1 MSRLNRLFSND
12 SACNEVTVSSR
23 RGVLCDESAQ
33 SSVAMS
39 DIPVVFSQVF
49 NYHDHGLLTENSRG
63 VAAVAPLDAQLAAI
77 RVMCSGQVS
86 PEVIM
91 RAFRAGVDGVL
102 VLGCHD
108 GDCHYI
114 SSGHRV
120 AKRIPLVRDL
130 VDYVSI
136 DPGRLRL
143 DRGDGDASRAL
154 EVTRQ
159 FVEELRALGP
169 IGA

>member
-1 MSRLNRLFSND
+1 VSESFEPTVAVFLCNWSVYADVDGLVSRLS
-12 SACNEVTVSSR
+12 
-23 RGVLCDESAQ
+23 
-33 SSVAMS
+33 
-39 DIPVVFSQVF
+39 
-49 NYHDHGLLTENSRG
+49 
-63 VAAVAPLDAQLAAI
+63 AVANVLPI

-86 PEVIM
+86 PEMIL

-120 AKRIPLVRDL
+120 AKRVPLVRDL

-136 DPGRLRL
+136 DPERLRL
-143 DRGDGDASRAL
+143 DRGSGETTRAL
-154 EVTRQ
+154 EVVQQ
-159 FVEELRALGP
+159 FVEKLRALGP
-169 IGA
+169 IGDDGETKTV

>member
-1 MSRLNRLFSND
+1 MSESFEPKVAVFLCNWSVYAGTDTVIARL
-12 SACNEVTVSSR
+12 SSLPN
-23 RGVLCDESAQ
+23 VW
-33 SSVAMS
+33 
-39 DIPVVFSQVF
+39 P
-49 NYHDHGLLTENSRG
+49 
-63 VAAVAPLDAQLAAI
+63 I

-102 VLGCHD
+102 VLGCRD

-120 AKRIPLVRDL
+120 AKRVPLVRDL

-143 DRGDGDASRAL
+143 DRGAGEPSRAL
-154 EVTRQ
+154 EVAQQ
-159 FVEELRALGP
+159 FVEELCALGP
-169 IGA
+169 MNDEGESQTA

>member
-1 MSRLNRLFSND
+1 MSESFEPKVAVFLCNWAVYAGADNVVARL
-12 SACNEVTVSSR
+12 SSLPN
-23 RGVLCDESAQ
+23 VL
-33 SSVAMS
+33 
-39 DIPVVFSQVF
+39 
-49 NYHDHGLLTENSRG
+49 T
-63 VAAVAPLDAQLAAI
+63 I

-91 RAFRAGVDGVL
+91 RTFRAGVDGVL

-114 SSGHRV
+114 RSGHRV
-120 AKRIPLVRDL
+120 ARRVPLVRDL

-143 DRGDGDASRAL
+143 DRGSGDPSRAL
-154 EVTRQ
+154 ELAQQ
-159 FVEELRALGP
+159 FVGELRALGP
-169 IGA
+169 IGDEGGA

>member
-1 MSRLNRLFSND
+1 MSESFEPKVAVFL
-12 SACNEVTVSSR
+12 CNWSVYAEA
-23 RGVLCDESAQ
+23 D
-33 SSVAMS
+33 SVAARLS
-39 DIPVVFSQVF
+39 SLPNV
-49 NYHDHGLLTENSRG
+49 L
-63 VAAVAPLDAQLAAI
+63 PI

-91 RAFRAGVDGVL
+91 RTFRAGVDGVL

-120 AKRIPLVRDL
+120 AKRVPSVRDL

-143 DRGDGDASRAL
+143 DRGTGEVSRAL
-154 EVTRQ
+154 DVTRE
-159 FVEELRALGP
+159 FVEALRALGP
-169 IGA
+169 IGGEKEV

>member
-1 MSRLNRLFSND
+1 
-12 SACNEVTVSSR
+12 
-23 RGVLCDESAQ
+23 
-33 SSVAMS
+33 MS
-39 DIPVVFSQVF
+39 DSFEPKVAVFLCNWSVYAGA
-49 NYHDHGLLTENSRG
+49 NNVIAKLSLLPS
-63 VAAVAPLDAQLAAI
+63 VWPI

-91 RAFRAGVDGVL
+91 RTFRAGVDGVL

-120 AKRIPLVRDL
+120 AKRVPLVRDL

-143 DRGDGDASRAL
+143 DRGTGESSRVL
-154 EVTRQ
+154 EVAQQ
-159 FVEELRALGP
+159 FVEELRDLGP
-169 IGA
+169 IGDTGET

>member
-1 MSRLNRLFSND
+1 MSESFEPKVAVFL
-12 SACNEVTVSSR
+12 CNWSVYAEA
-23 RGVLCDESAQ
+23 D
-33 SSVAMS
+33 SVA
-39 DIPVVFSQVF
+39 
-49 NYHDHGLLTENSRG
+49 
-63 VAAVAPLDAQLAAI
+63 AQLSSLPSVLPI

-91 RAFRAGVDGVL
+91 RTFRAGVDGVL

-120 AKRIPLVRDL
+120 AKRVPLVRDL

-143 DRGDGDASRAL
+143 DRRAGDPSQAL
-154 EVTRQ
+154 EVAQQ

-169 IGA
+169 IIGVGGA

>member
-1 MSRLNRLFSND
+1 VSESFDPKVAVFL
-12 SACNEVTVSSR
+12 CNWSVYAET
-23 RGVLCDESAQ
+23 D
-33 SSVAMS
+33 SVAARLS
-39 DIPVVFSQVF
+39 SLPNV
-49 NYHDHGLLTENSRG
+49 L
-63 VAAVAPLDAQLAAI
+63 PI

-91 RAFRAGVDGVL
+91 RTFRAGVDGVL

-120 AKRIPLVRDL
+120 AKRVPLVRDL

-143 DRGDGDASRAL
+143 DRRAGDPSQAL
-154 EVTRQ
+154 EVAQQ
-159 FVEELRALGP
+159 FVEELRTLGP
-169 IGA
+169 IDDVGGS